1 MNALLEG
8 VREVQSF
15 LKSEGWSFM
24 VIGGLAVQVW
34 GRVRA
39 TQDVDIS
46 VAVHPDERERLVRAA
61 RKHFK
66 LIPDNP
72 ETFLART
79 NVLPVETESGIPVDL
94 ICAETDMEREALGR
108 AKDIEIDPGFSMRVA
123 APEDLAVMKFISE
136 RPRDRE
142 DVEGILVRSGEEMD
156 HAYVRKWLKVFAETL
171 HQPSLVDEYEEYLR
185 RAAG

>member
-1 MNALLEG
+1 MIALLDA
-8 VREVQSF
+8 VSEVQAF
-15 LKSEGWSFM
+15 LEGEGWSSM
-24 VIGGLAVQVW
+24 VIGGVAAQVW
-34 GRVRA
+34 GRVRS

-46 VAVHPDERERLVRAA
+46 VAVHPDERERLVRTA
-61 RKHFK
+61 RKRFR

-79 NVLPVETESGIPVDL
+79 NVLPVETKSGVPVDL
-94 ICAETDMEREALGR
+94 ICAGTDMEREALSR
-108 AKDIEIDPGFSMRVA
+108 ARDIEIEPGFSMRVA
-123 APEDLAVMKFISE
+123 APEDLVVMKFISD

-142 DVEGILVRSGEEMD
+142 DVEGILIRSGQDMD